1 MRRKT
6 AKKYMALL
14 HKRRRSKKRS
24 KAWISLGRK
33 AASLRR
39 RMINPHPV
47 QKRMP
52 SRCLVSSNTRK
63 LLSRVTA
70 TPTGKKVAAR
80 FKQFWKIPCP
90 PSVKTLKGGKGT
102 VPLVGMGTTD
112 QVHIAT
118 KQKGSHGNKTRVIKG
133 KWTVACDASGKHVLL
148 LGSRPMAGQMK
159 SVGFAPVTFYV
170 PHKDIEQA
178 GTHKSGYIWKHKHG
192 ERDGRDIPQNE
203 LVWPEVFADRNGK
216 VDSSSNFV
224 YGSTKH
230 GKITSWMYH

>member
-1 MRRKT
+1 MRRRT

-52 SRCLVSSNTRK
+52 SKCQVAPGTRK
-63 LLSRVTA
+63 LMAQMTA
-70 TPTGKKVAAR
+70 TPAGKQVAAR
-80 FKQFWKIPCP
+80 FKRFWKVPCP
-90 PSVKTLKGGKGT
+90 PSIKVLKGGKGT
-102 VPLVGMGTTD
+102 IPLVGMGTTN

-118 KQKGSHGNKTRVIKG
+118 KQKGSHGNKTRILKG
-133 KWTVACDASGKHVLL
+133 KWTVTCDASGKHVLV
-148 LGSRPMAGQMK
+148 LGSRPMSGALK
-159 SVGFAPVTFYV
+159 SVGFVPVTFYV
-170 PHKDIEQA
+170 PHADIEKA
-178 GTHKSGYIWKHKHG
+178 GTHKKDFIWKHQHG
-192 ERDGRDIPQNE
+192 EKDGRNIPVNE
-203 LVWPEVFADRNGK
+203 LVWPEVFADRGGK

-224 YGSTKH
+224 YGSTKW
-230 GKITSWMYH
+230 GKITDWMYH